1 MSCTVSRVKKVTVA
15 LMLFSLTIKVS
26 NIGSTF
32 VVINVHRSFLAIRL
46 STRGVVISTL
56 WESDFT

>member
-46 STRGVVISTL
+46 STRGWLFRPSG
-56 WESDFT
+56 ESDFT